1 MKTCSCYRQWKPR
14 IVMTDKPVAVAAE
27 RNAEPILEA
36 LRREFRHCADVL
48 EIGSGTGQHAA
59 AFAAGL
65 PHLDWQT
72 SDLDENHAAIR
83 AWTASVSNVRAP
95 LSIDVRDAV
104 LPPASYDAV
113 YSSNTAHIMSFE
125 AVVDMMRLVAQTLRS
140 GGLFCLYGPFRKD
153 GAFNTTSNERFNSS
167 LRSRNPQMGLRDLEA
182 IDELAEAGG
191 LRRSSLYAMP
201 SNNLLSVWRK
211 THE

>member
-1 MKTCSCYRQWKPR
+1 
-14 IVMTDKPVAVAAE
+14 MTDKPVAFAAE

-36 LRREFRHCADVL
+36 LQLELRHCADVL

-59 AFAAGL
+59 TFATSL
-65 PHLDWQT
+65 QHLNWQA
-72 SDLDENHAAIR
+72 SDLDENHAAIC
-83 AWTASVSNVRAP
+83 AWTAGVSNLRAP

-125 AVVDMMRLVAQTLRS
+125 AVVDMMRLVAETLRS

-153 GAFNTTSNERFNSS
+153 SAFSTTSNERFDSS
-167 LRSRNPQMGLRDLEA
+167 LRNRDPEMGLRDLETL
-182 IDELAEAGG
+182 DELAKAGG
-191 LRRSSLYAMP
+191 LRRTSLYAMP
-201 SNNLLSVWRK
+201 SNNMLAVWRK
-211 THE
+211 TSE